1 MREINDRNVVRDL
14 EKRRKTRVKRRKG
27 KGGKR
32 IGKRKL
38 SSFGRLLHILAAVI
52 SLLQKPLLGMCV
64 IYITSE

>member
-38 SSFGRLLHILAAVI
+38 SSFWEAFAHP
-52 SLLQKPLLGMCV
+52 SSCN
-64 IYITSE
+64 